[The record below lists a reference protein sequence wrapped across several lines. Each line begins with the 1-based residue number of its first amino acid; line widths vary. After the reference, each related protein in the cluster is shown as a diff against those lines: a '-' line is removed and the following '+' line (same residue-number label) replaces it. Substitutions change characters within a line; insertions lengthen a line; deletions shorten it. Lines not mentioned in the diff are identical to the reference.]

1 MECKK
6 LMDNS
11 LGLCSP
17 VQVYAL
23 GGLGEVG
30 KNMYCLETDNDLIII
45 DAGVMFPEESVYGV
59 SYVIPDYTHLKNM
72 RNKIRALFITHGH
85 EDHIGGIP
93 YLLQNVFIPTI
104 YAPKLAAALIRNKI
118 SENNIKDKVA
128 IVEID
133 EETKINV
140 RDIFK
145 VQFFHMTHSIPD
157 SYGICVDT
165 PHGRIMTTGDFKVDL
180 TPVRQT
186 ISLNKIAQLGEE
198 GVDLFLSDSTNVE
211 REGFTPSE
219 RTVISS
225 INDIF
230 SKTPGRLII
239 STFSSNVSR
248 VQQIVEAC
256 VTYHRKLAIL
266 GRSMES
272 TITLA
277 REYGY
282 IKIPDE
288 SIISLDNIKN
298 IKSNELCIIC
308 TGSQGEPLAALSR
321 IANGEHASFSIM
333 PGDTVVFSSSP
344 IPGNTASVNRIV
356 NQLTRI
362 GANVLT
368 NSVLTNLHASGH
380 PSRQELRLLLRLV
393 HPKYFMPVHGEY
405 RMLRMHAELAN
416 QLGMPKE
423 NTFVL
428 ANGEVL
434 ILQNHKVKRGEHV
447 HTDDIFLDGK
457 DINGLSKAVI
467 KDRELLADEGVLGIL
482 IAIDS
487 RKNILLAKPKIVT
500 IGFSFFD
507 KKIEKVLEETNTKL
521 ENDLKNLLKSKVTFG
536 DIKNTIR
543 STVLDMVYKNTRR
556 TPMVIPLIMN
566 RL

>member
-1 MECKK
+1 ME
-6 LMDNS
+6 NS
-11 LGLCSP
+11 LGFTYP
-17 VQVYAL
+17 VRIYAL

-30 KNMYCLETDNDLIII
+30 KNMYCIESESDLIII
-45 DAGVMFPEESVYGV
+45 DAGVMFPEESIYGV
-59 SYVIPDYTHLKNM
+59 NYVIPDYTHLKNM

-93 YLLQNVFIPTI
+93 YLLQNVFVPVI
-104 YAPKLAAALIRNKI
+104 YAPKLAAALIRHKI
-118 SENNIKDKVA
+118 SENNIKDKVT
-128 IVEID
+128 IVEYD
-133 EETKINV
+133 ESTEVII
-140 RDIFK
+140 RDCFK
-145 VQFFHMTHSIPD
+145 VQFFHVTHSIPD

-165 PHGRIMTTGDFKVDL
+165 PQGRIVTTGDFKVDL
-180 TPVRQT
+180 TPVVQE
-186 ISLNKIAQLGEE
+186 ISLNKIARLGEE

-225 INDIF
+225 INEIF

-256 VTYHRKLAIL
+256 VTYKRKLVIL

-272 TITLA
+272 TINIA

-282 IKIPDE
+282 IKIPDSTIVSAE
-288 SIISLDNIKN
+288 NIKN

-321 IANGEHASFSIM
+321 IASGGHAFLSIM

-356 NQLTRI
+356 NQLARI

-368 NSVLTNLHASGH
+368 NSILTNLHASGH
-380 PSRQELRLLLRLV
+380 PSKQELRLLLKLI

-405 RMLRMHAELAN
+405 RMLRMHAELA
-416 QLGMPKE
+416 QELGIPKE

-428 ANGEVL
+428 ENGNVLNLFNHVVTRGGEV
-434 ILQNHKVKRGEHV
+434 V
-447 HTDDIFLDGK
+447 TDDIFLDGK
-457 DINGLSKAVI
+457 DINGLSTAVI
-467 KDRELLADEGVLGIL
+467 KDRELLSDEGVVGVMLT
-482 IAIDS
+482 IDS

-500 IGFSFFD
+500 TGFSTID
-507 KKIEKVLEETNTKL
+507 SRLQRILDRASLRLEEDL
-521 ENDLKNLLKSKVTFG
+521 HALLKNKVTFG

-543 STVLDMVYKNTRR
+543 NTIGKEIYQNTRR

-566 RL
+566 KVN

>member
-1 MECKK
+1 
-6 LMDNS
+6 MDNS

-521 ENDLKNLLKSKVTFG
+521 ESDLKNLLKSKVTFG

>member
-1 MECKK
+1 ME
-6 LMDNS
+6 NS
-11 LGLCSP
+11 LGFTYP
-17 VQVYAL
+17 VRIYAL

-30 KNMYCLETDNDLIII
+30 KNMYCIESESDLIII
-45 DAGVMFPEESVYGV
+45 DAGVMFPEESIYGV
-59 SYVIPDYTHLKNM
+59 NYVIPDYTHLKNM

-93 YLLQNVFIPTI
+93 YLLQNVFVPVI
-104 YAPKLAAALIRNKI
+104 YAPKLAAALIRHKI
-118 SENNIKDKVA
+118 SENNIKDKVT
-128 IVEID
+128 IVEYD
-133 EETKINV
+133 ESTEVNI
-140 RDIFK
+140 RDCFK
-145 VQFFHMTHSIPD
+145 VQFFHVTHSIPD

-165 PHGRIMTTGDFKVDL
+165 PQGRIVTTGDFKVDL
-180 TPVRQT
+180 TPVVQE
-186 ISLNKIAQLGEE
+186 ISLNKIARLGEE

-225 INDIF
+225 INEIF

-256 VTYHRKLAIL
+256 VTYKRKLVIL

-272 TITLA
+272 TINIA

-282 IKIPDE
+282 IKIPDSTIVSAE
-288 SIISLDNIKN
+288 NIKN

-321 IANGEHASFSIM
+321 IASGGHAFLSIM

-356 NQLTRI
+356 NQLARI

-368 NSVLTNLHASGH
+368 NSILTNLHASGH
-380 PSRQELRLLLRLV
+380 PSKQELRLLLKLI

-405 RMLRMHAELAN
+405 RMLRMHAELA
-416 QLGMPKE
+416 QELGIPKE

-428 ANGEVL
+428 ENGNVLNLFNHVVTRGGEV
-434 ILQNHKVKRGEHV
+434 V
-447 HTDDIFLDGK
+447 TDDIFLDGK
-457 DINGLSKAVI
+457 DINGLSTAVI
-467 KDRELLADEGVLGIL
+467 KDRELLSDEGVVGVMLT
-482 IAIDS
+482 IDS

-500 IGFSFFD
+500 TGFSTID
-507 KKIEKVLEETNTKL
+507 SRLQRILDRASLRLEEDL
-521 ENDLKNLLKSKVTFG
+521 HALLKNKVTFG

-543 STVLDMVYKNTRR
+543 NTIGKEIYQNTRR

-566 RL
+566 KVN